1 MSRDT
6 SAEQIAQLDSLTDK
20 LEKMELNPSYIA
32 AISTMTQL
40 QKDNFEMID
49 RSLAMMQ
56 SIHTVEVKNGDYF
69 LDIIKFLLPIF
80 ATAAITGASV
90 DIAGLNSLLLVAVGL
105 VGVGVSLVALVTL
118 SIARKKKVDR
128 QEKEYIKLSEAF
140 SKWQK
145 IANVQRQLASDSGV
159 DIKDMK
165 DLFADLTKAAESMEL
180 KK

>member
-6 SAEQIAQLDSLTDK
+6 SAEQIDQLESLAAK
-20 LEKMELNPSYIA
+20 LDKMELKPSYIA
-32 AISTMTQL
+32 ATNTMTRL

-56 SIHTVEVKNGDYF
+56 SIHAVEVKNGDYF

-80 ATAAITGASV
+80 ATAAIAGASV
-90 DIAGLNSLLLVAVGL
+90 DIAGLNSLLLVTVGL
-105 VGVGVSLVALVTL
+105 AGVGISTVALVTL
-118 SIARKKKVDR
+118 SIARKKEVDR
-128 QEKEYIKLSEAF
+128 QEKEYVKLSEAF

-145 IANVQRQLASDSGV
+145 IADVQRQLASDSGV

-165 DLFADLTKAAESMEL
+165 DLFADLTKVAEAMEA